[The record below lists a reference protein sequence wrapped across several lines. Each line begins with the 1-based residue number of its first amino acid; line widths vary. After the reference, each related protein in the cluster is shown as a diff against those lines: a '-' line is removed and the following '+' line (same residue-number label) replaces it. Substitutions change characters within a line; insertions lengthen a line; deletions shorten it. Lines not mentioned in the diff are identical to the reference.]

1 MTRIKFHGTAA
12 AREKARKSVTFP
24 RGEKETDIEAAALMN
39 ALCKPWEL
47 GGHPHDFYVAHRSAR
62 ITDATQYYERDTAHI
77 KRHERMVA
85 EKVVWSRQRA
95 IREEML
101 QLLTRL
107 HSIERQRRHF
117 NAVRVKSH
125 DTEDSSTAKSLKP
138 ARPVYEHDV
147 NANLQILSSSFVD
160 NRDFP
165 TYMDI
170 YPPHRPSSAIRHS
183 LSPIGQDVDAPSQSM
198 LSPLTVAEKKAV
210 EELDTF
216 EAQIV
221 APTNKQ
227 KQAGAPG
234 SAVSFGK
241 GKRK

>member
-1 MTRIKFHGTAA
+1 MTRIKFHGTAT
-12 AREKARKSVTFP
+12 AREKARKSTTFP
-24 RGEKETDIEAAALMN
+24 RGEKEIDIEAAVLMN
-39 ALCKPWEL
+39 ALCKPWEM

-62 ITDATQYYERDTAHI
+62 ITDATQYYERDTANI
-77 KRHERMVA
+77 KKHERMVA
-85 EKVVWSRQRA
+85 DKVVWSRQRA

-117 NAVRVKSH
+117 NAVRVQKH
-125 DTEDSSTAKSLKP
+125 GEDNEVTAKSLKP

-160 NRDFP
+160 DGDFP
-165 TYMDI
+165 QYIDV
-170 YPPHRPSSAIRHS
+170 YPPHRPSSAMGRF
-183 LSPIGQDVDAPSQSM
+183 LSPMGQDSNAPKHA
-198 LSPLTVAEKKAV
+198 LTSPSTVAEKKAV
-210 EELDTF
+210 EDLDTF
-216 EAQIV
+216 EVQIA
-221 APTNKQ
+221 APIKQ